1 MVRWAAVDEAL
12 HETSQKRL
20 HETSNDFVST
30 KVASKMNGAPLP
42 ALTAEFERRLA
53 ALDWSAMAR
62 SLDECGYA
70 TIPALLAPVRCAE
83 LAAMYDERERFR
95 SRVVME
101 RVRFGVGEYKYFA
114 PPLPPLVGALR
125 AALYPHLAP
134 IANRWGCAMGRKGAY
149 PADLE
154 RFLEICR
161 RAGQTKPTPLLLRYE
176 AGGYNC
182 LHQDLYGEVAFP
194 IQITCQLSRG
204 GIDFSGGE
212 FLLVENRPRAQ
223 SRGEAVTLEQG
234 EAIIF
239 ATSERPVAGSRGHYR
254 VTMRHGVSRVRHGRR
269 LTLGIIFHD
278 AK

>member
-1 MVRWAAVDEAL
+1 MVGRAAVDETL
-12 HETSQKRL
+12 HETSQKRS

-42 ALTAEFERRLA
+42 AEFERRLA

-62 SLDECGYA
+62 SLDERGYA
-70 TIPALLAPVRCAE
+70 TIAALLAPARCAE

-125 AALYPHLAP
+125 ATLYPHLAP
-134 IANRWGCAMGRKGAY
+134 IANRWGRAMGQEGAY
-149 PADLE
+149 PADLK

-194 IQITCQLSRG
+194 IQLTCQLSRG

-212 FLLVENRPRAQ
+212 FLMVENRPRAQ